1 MKVSEKEE
9 RESIWLVNQVHTQMV
24 KRGARAQFP
33 QNFRL
38 TKS

>member
-1 MKVSEKEE
+1 MSRAIHARQRQDRVS
-9 RESIWLVNQVHTQMV
+9 IHTAV